1 VQATWYLL
9 PLAVA
14 DVLSVTLAV
23 AAWRRRRNT
32 VGALALAITMVGL
45 AIWSV
50 TYTLQWASSRPEA
63 IRLFDQGIYL
73 GVVLIP
79 AGILS
84 GSLCLIGRSDWL
96 TRRRIALLAIEPVLV
111 QIAVWTPPLHHWFFA
126 SMTIVGTHPVELA
139 IRYGP
144 LFWLHSVYSYALLV
158 VASGLLLRAFARAS
172 GIYRRQVGTVL
183 VATLIPWVAN
193 VGTLTSAGAGIHW
206 LAHFDLT
213 PVAFSLTGLLMAW
226 ALFRDQMFDLI
237 PVARDLVVDTIKD
250 AVIVIDARSRVTD
263 ANPAADALLH
273 AVNPALP
280 RSAIGIPAREAFAGW
295 PDELAG
301 VIVPFDER
309 QPGSHAGEP
318 TAAHQVALDV
328 AGRTRYFHAR
338 RSVLVDRRG
347 ATTGYLLVLHDE
359 TEIVAAQQELAG
371 ANDGLRRQ
379 LDTIEALRAE
389 LQELAIHDQ
398 LTGLYNRRFLDET
411 IGRELQ
417 RSQRNGD
424 PLSVVFLDVDHFKAV
439 NDVSGHAAGDAVL
452 ETVGEILRT
461 AVRSSDIACRY
472 GGDEFVVLMPRV
484 GREVAVAR
492 AEEWRRMVGA
502 VTVPAADGRPDD
514 QPRIQMACSIGVAT
528 APWDGDTVDELM
540 AAADAALYA
549 AKEAG
554 RDQVSS
560 SAARPAE
567 DRTP

>member
-1 VQATWYLL
+1 MQATWYLL

-14 DVLSVTLAV
+14 DVLSVTLAGV
-23 AAWRRRRNT
+23 AWRRRRNT
-32 VGALALAITMVGL
+32 VGALALAITMAGL
-45 AIWSV
+45 AIWSGV
-50 TYTLQWASSRPEA
+50 YTLQWASSRPEA

-79 AGILS
+79 VGILS
-84 GSLCLIGRSDWL
+84 ISLYLIGRGDWL
-96 TRRRIALLAIEPVLV
+96 TRRRIGLLAIEPVLV
-111 QIAVWTPPLHHWFFA
+111 QVAVWTPPLHHWFFT

-139 IRYGP
+139 LRYGP
-144 LFWLHSVYSYALLV
+144 LFWLHSIYSYALLV

-183 VATLIPWVAN
+183 IATLIPWVAN
-193 VGTLTSAGAGIHW
+193 AGTLTGAGAGLHW

-237 PVARDLVVDTIKD
+237 PVARDRVVDTIKD

-263 ANPAADALLH
+263 CNPAADALLH
-273 AVNPALP
+273 EVNPALP

-295 PDELAG
+295 PGELADA
-301 VIVPFDER
+301 VEPFDER
-309 QPGSHAGEP
+309 QPGGHAGES
-318 TAAHQVALDV
+318 TAAQQVALDV
-328 AGRTRYFHAR
+328 AGRTRHFHAR

-347 ATTGYLLVLHDE
+347 AATGYLLVLHDE

-379 LDTIEALRAE
+379 LDTIERLRAE

-411 IGRELQ
+411 IDRELQ
-417 RSQRNGD
+417 RSQRDGD
-424 PLSVVFLDVDHFKAV
+424 PLSVVFLDVDHFKSV
-439 NDVSGHAAGDAVL
+439 NDIYGHAAGDAVL
-452 ETVGEILRT
+452 GTVGEILRA
-461 AVRSSDIACRY
+461 AVRGSDIACRY
-472 GGDEFVVLMPRV
+472 GGDEFVVLMPRA

-502 VTVPAADGRPDD
+502 ITVPAADGRPDSR
-514 QPRIQMACSIGVAT
+514 PRIQMACSIGVAT
-528 APWDGDTVDELM
+528 APWDGDTVDELL